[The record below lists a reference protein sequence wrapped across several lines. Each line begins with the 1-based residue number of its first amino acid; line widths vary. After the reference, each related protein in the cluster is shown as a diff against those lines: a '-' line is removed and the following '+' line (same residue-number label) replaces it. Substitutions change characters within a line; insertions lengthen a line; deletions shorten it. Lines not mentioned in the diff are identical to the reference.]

1 MNPEYTH
8 IEELDM
14 IYSEMYKGLHGFEHR
29 SIKFSSVEEGQAAL
43 AKLGVALEA
52 QMKKEEEAEKSAIIK
67 FEALILNLINCGAK
81 TRETAIFWLNDEE
94 TESDMECLAY
104 KHGLP
109 YGYFGR

>member
-8 IEELDM
+8 IEELEM
-14 IYSEMYKGLHGFEHR
+14 IYSEMYKGVHGFKHR

-43 AKLGVALEA
+43 AELGIALEV
-52 QMKKEEEAEKSAIIK
+52 QMKNQEEAEKSAIVK

-81 TRETAIFWLNDEE
+81 TRETAIFWLTDEE
-94 TESDMECLAY
+94 VESNMEYLAY